1 MCFVKIKLLA
11 ASDYRANRMTV
22 YCALDVK
29 LHSLNIILYLL
40 DQWEIRN
47 GASEPNTHRC
57 TLTPFANSC
66 SPPVSQ
72 GGGDCPEM
80 SVGAIKIA
88 LEISLP
94 GSFIYVF
101 TDARSKDYKLT
112 HEVLQLIQQKQSQVT
127 SVSTVSYTGLEGKE
141 IPFLFVCVCACLC
154 LGGVCADRWLWWQ
167 DSHRLQGLWGD
178 CLN

>member
-1 MCFVKIKLLA
+1 MC
-11 ASDYRANRMTV
+11 Y
-22 YCALDVK
+22 
-29 LHSLNIILYLL
+29 LHSQMLAGLPNSYMHMHIYLFC
-40 DQWEIRN
+40 WWYP
-47 GASEPNTHRC
+47 SFP
-57 TLTPFANSC
+57 
-66 SPPVSQ
+66 Q

-127 SVSTVSYTGLEGKE
+127 LICSILYTGLVENRLHFYTFE
-141 IPFLFVCVCACLC
+141 WTFVC
-154 LGGVCADRWLWWQ
+154 RWCSCWRVIVTIELT
-167 DSHRLQGLWGD
+167 SATRLTRRSPPLVRGRSSI
-178 CLN
+178 